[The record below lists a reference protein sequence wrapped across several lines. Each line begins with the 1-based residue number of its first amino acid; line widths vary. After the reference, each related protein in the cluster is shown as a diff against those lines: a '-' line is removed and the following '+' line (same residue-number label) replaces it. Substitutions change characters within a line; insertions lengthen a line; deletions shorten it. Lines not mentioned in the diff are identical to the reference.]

1 MTFVGMGSEALKLS
15 GSKKTK
21 QNKTTKQ
28 TKTKQNKTKTKKCD
42 LNRGLE
48 TQFFPCGHK
57 DGSFL
62 KVGHE

>member
-28 TKTKQNKTKTKKCD
+28 KKLISGFARIPVC
-42 LNRGLE
+42 LFITASVSLCLSGLL
-48 TQFFPCGHK
+48 T
-57 DGSFL
+57 
-62 KVGHE
+62 